1 MEAFALYLLKSV
13 VWLTGFA
20 LVYFLFLQNERFFH
34 LKRYYLISGI
44 FISFIFPLFTLH
56 YQVEIPVPEVN
67 TAGLIP
73 AGAGAASFD
82 QPLPGE
88 NRTESRY
95 LLFMA
100 YLAGILLFAFRA
112 LKHISLLVKTIVKT
126 KNRNPYQARV
136 IRATGL
142 PGSFSFFNY
151 VFIDPLV
158 DENELD
164 VIMRHELV
172 HVSQN
177 HWFDLLLVDFLRI
190 FQWINPFA
198 WIYSGFIRQN
208 HEYIADE
215 VALRQSANPA
225 VYKAVLVNQ
234 IFDSRVFSLSNSF
247 NYSSNKKRFDM
258 MKKIAVSPYR
268 KMKLLLVLPVFAIVL
283 KGFATPDYSYSMP
296 SVPGMQTVLSS
307 AAAEKEARGTVV
319 DEDGKPLE
327 GVRIIVSGTTTGV
340 TTDAKG
346 RFSISKIPDGSSLIF
361 SRAGYKSYIML
372 PLISSNYALRVR
384 LVKDPDYQKISIR
397 TSDGSEVRALIV
409 IDGVISENGI
419 GKVDPDAVLSLNV
432 LKEEAATGKYGDKGR
447 EGVIEIT
454 TKDPRTPKEE
464 TVTPVQKQGP
474 LVVIDGVVTDRNF
487 RDAPKE
493 LGYELAIVKQ
503 IFGKEA
509 TDKYAEKGAYGVM
522 ELTTR
527 KKARESGVKPEIFP
541 RLTPEDYPTFLG
553 QKWTSY
559 REWVI
564 NHMEYP
570 SEAQAK
576 QLVGWVTVNFTVKLD
591 GSIIN
596 PKPLGNPD
604 PILSDEVIRIITS
617 SPKWDP
623 PKNPA
628 VDVPFLSSVNVGF
641 KPPDKI
647 LDEEP
652 FVVVEEMPLYPGG
665 EAELL
670 NFIAMNTQY
679 PEGAKADTIQGKVI
693 VRFIVNTEGN
703 TEGISVLKGVHPL
716 LDAEAMRVVKLFT
729 GFKPGMQGGKAVP
742 VWYMVPINFTLQ
754 YEKKN

>member
-56 YQVEIPVPEVN
+56 YQVEIPAPEVN
-67 TAGLIP
+67 PAGLIP
-73 AGAGAASFD
+73 ADSGVASLV
-82 QPLPGE
+82 QSLHGE
-88 NRTESRY
+88 NRTDLRY
-95 LLFMA
+95 LLFIA

-112 LKHISLLVKTIVKT
+112 FKHISLLVKTIVKT
-126 KNRNPYQARV
+126 KNRNPYQSRV
-136 IRATGL
+136 IRATGY

-151 VFIDPLV
+151 IFIDPLV

-177 HWFDLLLVDFLRI
+177 HWFDLFLVDFLRM

-215 VALRQSANPA
+215 VALRQSADPA

-234 IFDSRVFSLSNSF
+234 IFNSRVFSLSNSF

-283 KGFATPDYSYSMP
+283 KGFATPDYSYAMP
-296 SVPGMQTVLSS
+296 SVPGMETVFSS

-319 DEDGKPLE
+319 DEDGNPLE
-327 GVRIIVSGTTTGV
+327 GVRIIVSRTTTGV

-384 LVKDPDYQKISIR
+384 LVKDPDYQKTITVR
-397 TSDGSEVRALIV
+397 TNDGSEIKALIV
-409 IDGVISENGI
+409 VDGVITGNGLA
-419 GKVDPDAVLSLNV
+419 KTDPNSILSINI
-432 LKEEAATGKYGDKGR
+432 LKDKPATDKYGDRGKD
-447 EGVIEIT
+447 GVIEIT
-454 TKDPRTPKEE
+454 TKEPGMQKEQ
-464 TVTPVQKQGP
+464 TVTPVQRQGP

-487 RDAPKE
+487 RDVPKE
-493 LGYELAIVKQ
+493 LGYELAIAKQ

-509 TDKYAEKGAYGVM
+509 TDKYGEKGAYGVM

-541 RLTPEDYPTFLG
+541 RLVPEDYPTFLG
-553 QKWTSY
+553 KKWTSY

-564 NHMEYP
+564 NHVEYP
-570 SEAQAK
+570 SEARTK
-576 QLVGWVTVNFTVKLD
+576 QLVGWVTVNFTVELD
-591 GSIIN
+591 GSISN
-596 PKPLGNPD
+596 PKPLGTPD

-628 VDVPFLSSVNVGF
+628 VDVPFLSSVNIGF

-665 EAELL
+665 EVELL

-679 PEGAKADTIQGKVI
+679 PEEAKADTIQGKVI
-693 VRFIVNTEGN
+693 VRFIVNPEGN
-703 TEGISVLKGVHPL
+703 TEGISVLKEVHPL
-716 LDAEAMRVVKLFT
+716 LDAEAIRVVKLLT

-754 YEKKN
+754 

>member
-56 YQVEIPVPEVN
+56 YQVEIPAPEVN

-126 KNRNPYQARV
+126 KNRNPYQGRV

-234 IFDSRVFSLSNSF
+234 IFDSRIFSLSNSF

-283 KGFATPDYSYSMP
+283 KGFATPDYSYTMP
-296 SVPGMQTVLSS
+296 SVPGMQPVLSS
-307 AAAEKEARGTVV
+307 VAAEKEARGTVV

-361 SRAGYKSYIML
+361 SRAGYKSHIML

-419 GKVDPDAVLSLNV
+419 GKVDPDAVLSMNV

-454 TKDPRTPKEE
+454 TKDPRAQKKE
-464 TVTPVQKQGP
+464 
-474 LVVIDGVVTDRNF
+474 
-487 RDAPKE
+487 
-493 LGYELAIVKQ
+493 
-503 IFGKEA
+503 
-509 TDKYAEKGAYGVM
+509 
-522 ELTTR
+522 
-527 KKARESGVKPEIFP
+527 PEIFP

-716 LDAEAMRVVKLFT
+716 LDDEAMRVVKLFT